1 MFGICSHAEC
11 FSISQCRDAEDS
23 LKAVS
28 DGKQH
33 KCYFLRNFIKTI
45 LNTVE
50 LWHQKGSGFALVA
63 YVQITV
69 IMGRHESDD
78 KNKNFEKGNEY
89 CIILSMHKINYQ
101 LWLIERVEPILWMW
115 YEDHTQEPKDIWKTP
130 IHSWQRASPNGKL
143 HSTGFLWSHLQLHCP
158 CQ

>member
-1 MFGICSHAEC
+1 MQSV
-11 FSISQCRDAEDS
+11 SQCRDAEDS

-50 LWHQKGSGFALVA
+50 LWQQKGSGFALVA

-69 IMGRHESDD
+69 IMGRHDSANND
-78 KNKNFEKGNEY
+78 KNKNFEKGMNIASY
-89 CIILSMHKINYQ
+89 SQRTKSIISFG
-101 LWLIERVEPILWMW
+101 W
-115 YEDHTQEPKDIWKTP
+115 
-130 IHSWQRASPNGKL
+130 
-143 HSTGFLWSHLQLHCP
+143 
-158 CQ
+158 